1 MADRN
6 EFLQMVRDSLGVASG
21 RVIEPDDATAF
32 FEDQS
37 GVSDQA
43 AAVREH
49 ADSSRADLL
58 DEMADAAEEIGW
70 VIHRSTSPED
80 AVAAVTEICRSAGA
94 KSVLRSTHDV
104 FERVP
109 VDAALSAEGMAV
121 STATRDR
128 SDDDAVDLER
138 RLELRERAFDTD
150 VGITGVDYAVAE
162 TGTVVINPR
171 QGVSRL
177 VSLTPP
183 IHIAILEAGQV
194 LPSLDELFLLAHDD
208 FQTSAHRGMI
218 NLISGPS
225 RTADIEANLV
235 IGVHGPVEVH
245 LVIVG

>member
-128 SDDDAVDLER
+128 SDDDAVDLEL

-150 VGITGVDYAVAE
+150 VGI
-162 TGTVVINPR
+162 
-171 QGVSRL
+171 
-177 VSLTPP
+177 
-183 IHIAILEAGQV
+183 
-194 LPSLDELFLLAHDD
+194 SLDELFLLAHDD

>member
-6 EFLQMVRDSLGVASG
+6 EFLRMVRDSLDVIPG
-21 RVIEPDDATAF
+21 REIEPDDATAF
-32 FEDQS
+32 FQDES
-37 GVSDQA
+37 TVGNQA

-49 ADSSRADLL
+49 AGANRAELL
-58 DEMADAAEEIGW
+58 DEMAEAAEAIGW
-70 VIHRSTSPED
+70 VIHRSPSPED
-80 AVAAVTEICRSAGA
+80 AVEAITEICRAAGA

-104 FERVP
+104 FQRVP
-109 VDAALSAEGMAV
+109 VDGALSAQGMAV
-121 STATRDR
+121 SIATREP
-128 SDDDAVDLER
+128 SGDDAIDLER
-138 RLELRERAFDTD
+138 RLELRERSFDTD
-150 VGITGVDYAVAE
+150 VGITGVDYAIAE

-183 IHIAILEAGQV
+183 LHIAVLEAGQV

-218 NLISGPS
+218 NLITGPS

>member
-1 MADRN
+1 MADHN
-6 EFLQMVRDSLGVASG
+6 QFLQMVRDSLGVSSS
-21 RVIEPDDATAF
+21 RVVEPDGATAF

-37 GVSDQA
+37 GVNDHA

-49 ADSSRADLL
+49 ADSSRVDLL
-58 DEMADAAEEIGW
+58 DEMAATAEAIGW
-70 VIHRSTSPED
+70 VIHRSPSPED
-80 AVAAVTEICRSAGA
+80 AVEAVTKICRAARA

-109 VDAALSAEGMAV
+109 VDGALSAEGIAV
-121 STATRDR
+121 STATRER
-128 SDDDAVDLER
+128 ADDDAVDLER
-138 RLELRERAFDTD
+138 RLELREQSFEAD
-150 VGITGVDYAVAE
+150 VGITGVDYAIAE

-171 QGVSRL
+171 EGVSRL

-183 IHIAILEAGQV
+183 VHIAVLEAGQV
-194 LPSLDELFLLAHDD
+194 LPSLDELFLLARDD
-208 FQTSAHRGMI
+208 FQTGAHKGMI
-218 NLISGPS
+218 NLITGPS